1 MSSRS
6 AKETKINSLMRRC
19 SLHAWCTVTTQGQL
33 KHFHKFLTR
42 ISQKR
47 MPNLTNQT
55 RATLQTG
62 MTIVQKL
69 THKLKKMQFRVWSPD
84 LRLNLSYQL
93 QVVWISRLG
102 SPILYAT
109 SIRMCKFL
117 LWLNQS
123 STSWLNADAIVVQ
136 NLIWILETKR
146 FFKCHWLWVFLEFWW
161 KGLPGRVTAMA
172 FLIMKADTWQRR
184 RWKLTRPTWS
194 WELETTSVLW
204 ITTVWNRFKIK
215 LIRTFL
221 HRTTRPF

>member
-69 THKLKKMQFRVWSPD
+69 THKLKKMPFRAWSPD
-84 LRLNLSYQL
+84 LRLNLFYQL

-117 LWLNQS
+117 LWLNQPS
-123 STSWLNADAIVVQ
+123 ASWLNADAIVVQ

-146 FFKCHWLWVFLEFWW
+146 FFKCHWLWVFFRILM
-161 KGLPGRVTAMA
+161 KGITWSRDSHGLFDYESRHLTKKT
-172 FLIMKADTWQRR
+172 LKADKANMIMRTGND
-184 RWKLTRPTWS
+184 LS
-194 WELETTSVLW
+194 LVNYNNLES
-204 ITTVWNRFKIK
+204 F
-215 LIRTFL
+215 
-221 HRTTRPF
+221 